1 MTQSISP
8 MTDQT
13 NPGRNQPTSSA
24 QLIGRGPVLLG
35 LAVAIGLFVIS
46 RYNYLLFHG
55 LVEIYSVV
63 IAFAIFIVAWNSQE
77 HVQNPYLSIIGVAY
91 LFIGFLDLLHT
102 LSYKGMGVFTDYD
115 FYANQLWIA
124 TRFLESVTLLVGF
137 LFLKIKLRPNLHWV
151 AAVYAAITAL
161 IVITTFLTGSFPV
174 CFIAGVGLTPFKI
187 ISEYVICG
195 ILLAGIMF
203 LVKLR
208 DQFHHRIYLLLL
220 ISMLATIGSELA
232 FTFYVSN
239 YDLSNLVGHY
249 FKLLSFYLIYKAIV
263 QTGIRDPYELV
274 YLELRAKEEEL
285 ERLALMDDLTGMFNR
300 RATFRLLNKTLHGA
314 QRQNRQCTVCYMDL
328 DGFKAVNDRFGHR
341 AGDQIL
347 IRFAEAVK
355 ETVREMDYGC
365 RLGGD
370 EFLII
375 FPNCHQESALV
386 IVERIRQRLQDW
398 FDNGR
403 CIHAVN
409 FSYGLAEYAGQG
421 EVNVDRLVE
430 VADRRMLQRKTGRRN
445 NSSATT
451 V

>member
-1 MTQSISP
+1 MTNSTSSMP
-8 MTDQT
+8 GQT
-13 NPGRNQPTSSA
+13 KPDSSGASSSA
-24 QLIGRGPVLLG
+24 QLVGRGPILLG
-35 LAVAIGLFVIS
+35 LAVVIGLFIIS
-46 RYNYLLFHG
+46 RYNYLLFHS

-63 IAFAIFIVAWNSQE
+63 IAFAIFMVAWNSQE
-77 HVQNPYLSIIGVAY
+77 HAQNPYLSVIGVAY

-115 FYANQLWIA
+115 FYANELWIA
-124 TRFLESVTLLVGF
+124 TRFLESATLLVGF
-137 LFLKIKLRPNLHWV
+137 LFLKTNRRPNLHWV
-151 AAVYAAITAL
+151 ATVYALITTL
-161 IVITTFLTGSFPV
+161 IVVMIFGCRSFPA
-174 CFIAGVGLTPFKI
+174 CFVAGVGLTPFKI
-187 ISEYVICG
+187 GSEYVICG
-195 ILLAGIMF
+195 ILLVGIIL

-208 DQFHHRIYLLLL
+208 DLFHYRIYLLLL
-220 ISMLATIGSELA
+220 ISMLATISSELA

-239 YDLSNLVGHY
+239 YGISNLVGHY

-274 YLELRAKEEEL
+274 YLELKAKEGEL
-285 ERLALMDDLTGMFNR
+285 ERLALMDDLTGMLNR

-314 QRQNRQCTVCYMDL
+314 QRQNQQCTVCYVDL
-328 DGFKAVNDRFGHR
+328 DEFKEVNDRFGHR

-347 IRFAEAVK
+347 IRFAEAVR
-355 ETVREMDYGC
+355 ETIREMDYGC
-365 RLGGD
+365 RVGGD

-386 IVERIRQRLQDW
+386 IVERIQQRLQDW

-421 EVNVDRLVE
+421 DVDADRLVE
-430 VADRRMLQRKTGRRN
+430 TADRRMLQKKTGNRRN
-445 NSSATT
+445 SLTAT

>member
-1 MTQSISP
+1 MTSSTP
-8 MTDQT
+8 SMSDQT
-13 NPGRNQPTSSA
+13 KPDSHGATSSA
-24 QLIGRGPVLLG
+24 QLVGRGPMLLG
-35 LAVAIGLFVIS
+35 LAVVIGLFIIS

-63 IAFAIFIVAWNSQE
+63 IAFAIFMVAWNSQE
-77 HVQNPYLSIIGVAY
+77 HAQNPYLSVIGVAY
-91 LFIGFLDLLHT
+91 LFVGFLDLLHT

-115 FYANQLWIA
+115 FYANELWIA
-124 TRFLESVTLLVGF
+124 TRFLESATLLVGF
-137 LFLKIKLRPNLHWV
+137 LFLKTNRRPNLHWV
-151 AAVYAAITAL
+151 AAVYALITTL
-161 IVITTFLTGSFPV
+161 IVVMIFGYRSFPA
-174 CFIAGVGLTPFKI
+174 CFVAGAGLTPFKI
-187 ISEYVICG
+187 VSEYVICG
-195 ILLAGIMF
+195 ILLVGIIL

-208 DQFHHRIYLLLL
+208 DLFNYRIYLLLL

-239 YDLSNLVGHY
+239 YGISNLVGHY

-274 YLELRAKEEEL
+274 YLELKAKEEEL

-314 QRQNRQCTVCYMDL
+314 QRQNRHCTVCYVDL
-328 DGFKAVNDRFGHR
+328 DEFKEVNDRFGHR

-347 IRFAEAVK
+347 IRFGEAVR
-355 ETVREMDYGC
+355 ETIREMDYGC
-365 RLGGD
+365 RVGGD

-386 IVERIRQRLQDW
+386 IVERLRQRLQDW
-398 FDNGR
+398 FDDGR
-403 CIHAVN
+403 CAHAVN

-421 EVNVDRLVE
+421 EVDVDRLVE
-430 VADRRMLQRKTGRRN
+430 IADRRMLQRKTGNRR
-445 NSSATT
+445 SSLTAT